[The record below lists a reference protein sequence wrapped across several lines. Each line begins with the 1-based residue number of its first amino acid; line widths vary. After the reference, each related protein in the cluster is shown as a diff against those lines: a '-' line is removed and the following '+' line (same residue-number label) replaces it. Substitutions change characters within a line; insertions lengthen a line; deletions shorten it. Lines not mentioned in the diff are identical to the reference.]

1 MLDGPAAARSSAE
14 RSAPSNVAGLEYV
27 CSGAAQKSSSVLE
40 VVAFG
45 GCSGSGGGDADGHGD
60 GGGGDTGAGSG
71 SGGSGGGPTEPACT
85 SSPQRL

>member
-14 RSAPSNVAGLEYV
+14 RSAPSNIAGLEYV

-45 GCSGSGGGDADGHGD
+45 GCSG
-60 GGGGDTGAGSG
+60 GGGGGGADGVYM
-71 SGGSGGGPTEPACT
+71 CIC
-85 SSPQRL
+85 RKKCR

>member
-14 RSAPSNVAGLEYV
+14 RSAPSNIAGLEYV

-45 GCSGSGGGDADGHGD
+45 GCSGGGDGGDGD
-60 GGGGDTGAGSG
+60 GGGGGAGSG
-71 SGGSGGGPTEPACT
+71 GGGSGGGPMEPACT
-85 SSPQRL
+85 SSPQRP